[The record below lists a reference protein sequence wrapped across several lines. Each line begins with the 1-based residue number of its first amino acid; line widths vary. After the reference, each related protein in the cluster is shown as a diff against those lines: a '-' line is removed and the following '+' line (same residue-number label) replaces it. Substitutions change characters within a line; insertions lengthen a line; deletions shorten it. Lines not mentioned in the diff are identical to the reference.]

1 MSKKIDIDKLSETQM
16 TSKDLEELKE
26 RISEIQ
32 KQKIIDDLL
41 KMKNQFV
48 EYCEENNLDLTDAFE
63 LVGFTKGGMFRK
75 TKAKFKDPVTGKLW
89 AGRGK
94 TPKWYLERITQ
105 GFTEQDL
112 LA

>member
-1 MSKKIDIDKLSETQM
+1 MIFSPTLFIIEPYKCSNNTIIRKL
-16 TSKDLEELKE
+16 
-26 RISEIQ
+26 R
-32 KQKIIDDLL
+32 
-41 KMKNQFV
+41 

-63 LVGFTKGGMFRK
+63 LVGFTKGGMIRK

>member
-63 LVGFTKGGMFRK
+63 LVGFTKGGMRK
-75 TKAKFKDPVTGKLW
+75 GTGNSSNIKTVATAPSMAVTVILW
-89 AGRGK
+89 V
-94 TPKWYLERITQ
+94 
-105 GFTEQDL
+105 FCF
-112 LA
+112 

>member
-48 EYCEENNLDLTDAFE
+48 EYCEENNLDFFDSLT
-63 LVGFTKGGMFRK
+63 LQNGS
-75 TKAKFKDPVTGKLW
+75 L
-89 AGRGK
+89 
-94 TPKWYLERITQ
+94 
-105 GFTEQDL
+105 
-112 LA
+112 

>member
-1 MSKKIDIDKLSETQM
+1 MKGERNVKKRRRELRPEPQGQRIR
-16 TSKDLEELKE
+16 LEKAK
-26 RISEIQ
+26 IQ

-63 LVGFTKGGMFRK
+63 LVGFTKGGMIRK